1 MTHVA
6 SRTGADRGNEG
17 TPIEEDCLF
26 RPGIKTAS
34 FYRSSSLDIVN
45 VNDLVDILSLRK
57 VVNAIEPNSL
67 YRGECQ

>member
-6 SRTGADRGNEG
+6 SRTGAYGGNEG
-17 TPIEEDCLF
+17 TPIEEDRLF
-26 RPGIKTAS
+26 RPGIKTTS
-34 FYRSSSLDIVN
+34 FDCSSSLDIVN

-67 YRGECQ
+67 YHGERQ